1 MHCLMNA
8 LF

>member
-8 LF
+8 